1 MTQPSLMHLFWTGLA
16 SPSNAAHYRML
27 GLIAVIVLVVWC
39 VTTIIRIG
47 QGGPLFNFGSF
58 DTSFVRRKAFLTPV
72 EVETL
77 RHLEALFPHVRIH
90 AQVAMSALIA
100 PARRLSRNEKLWTHR
115 RYGQKVVDFVLQ
127 DRASGRVEVLVE
139 LDDWTHVPFKDK
151 LRDCITAAGG
161 YPTVRLPAN
170 MRPTRSSV
178 EAALFPFV
186 GREPARARVGGMT

>member
-1 MTQPSLMHLFWTGLA
+1 MTQPSIGELIWAGLS
-16 SPSNAAHYRML
+16 SPANAASYRVL
-27 GLIAVIVLVVWC
+27 GLTAVMLVVVWC
-39 VTTIIRIG
+39 VMAIIRIG
-47 QGGPLFNFGSF
+47 QGGPLFNFTKF
-58 DTSFVRRKAFLTPV
+58 DTTLVRRKAFMTQV

-77 RHLEALFPHVRIH
+77 RHLETLFPHVRVH

-151 LRDCITAAGG
+151 LRDRITAAGG

-178 EAALFPFV
+178 ESALFPFV
-186 GREPARARVGGMT
+186 GREPARARVGGVR